1 MVIYVG
7 VNDDGSISGVSS
19 VDETMKELREIIRDQ
34 ILLDTKNLVDIDCL
48 REVVYNALAHNDWLS
63 GGVPSVY
70 VYKDRIEV
78 ISYGGLPFG
87 KQKKIS
93 IKALVNLEVKQS
105 LEF

>member
-1 MVIYVG
+1 
-7 VNDDGSISGVSS
+7 
-19 VDETMKELREIIRDQ
+19 MKELREIIRDQ

-93 IKALVNLEVKQS
+93 IKALVNLEVKHS